1 MRKFLAVVTREFRE
15 RVRTRAF
22 VISTVL
28 IPLFFT
34 LMIAGQI
41 VLSTRGAGT
50 WRIAVV
56 DAAQGSFGAR
66 VEAALRDVKVG
77 TGASAAQKYR
87 VERVTAA
94 PDRIDAVKDSLIPL
108 TGKREEVPGNSM
120 GSSWLP
126 RTLSARVRFPTTA
139 ATSGALP
146 KWTTCRPRSGRSC

>member
-1 MRKFLAVVTREFRE
+1 MRKFIAVVTREFRE

-66 VEAALRDVKVG
+66 IEAALRDAKVG
-77 TGASAAQKYR
+77 SGASAAQKYR
-87 VERVTAA
+87 VERIIGLRAA
-94 PDRIDAVKDSLIPL
+94 QFVLGPRHQAVPDFLRIFKEFKIS
-108 TGKREEVPGNSM
+108 R
-120 GSSWLP
+120 
-126 RTLSARVRFPTTA
+126 A
-139 ATSGALP
+139 A
-146 KWTTCRPRSGRSC
+146 